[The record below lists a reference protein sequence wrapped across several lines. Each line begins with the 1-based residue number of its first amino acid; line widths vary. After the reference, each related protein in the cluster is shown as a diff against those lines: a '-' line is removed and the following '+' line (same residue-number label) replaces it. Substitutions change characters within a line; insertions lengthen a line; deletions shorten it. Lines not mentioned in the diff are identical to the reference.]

1 MDNEKSSQL
10 DLAAFE
16 AWILYRDKSKY
27 GPLTPVGRKRLIKR
41 LERLGSAQQS
51 AVYHS
56 IASGYQGVYPPQG
69 TLPELEAKEMAEDD
83 SRLAEVLRQ
92 WGQVHRVT
100 VTPNLVKAYRE
111 ALKGLSHEQF
121 ERAVSYLTKHSQW
134 FAKPSEIWRAAKT
147 EGWL

>member
-10 DLAAFE
+10 NKTAFD
-16 AWILYRDKSKY
+16 AWVAYRADSKH
-27 GPLTPVGRKRLIKR
+27 GPLTEAGKKRVAKR

-69 TLPELEAKEMAEDD
+69 TLPELEAKEMAEDN